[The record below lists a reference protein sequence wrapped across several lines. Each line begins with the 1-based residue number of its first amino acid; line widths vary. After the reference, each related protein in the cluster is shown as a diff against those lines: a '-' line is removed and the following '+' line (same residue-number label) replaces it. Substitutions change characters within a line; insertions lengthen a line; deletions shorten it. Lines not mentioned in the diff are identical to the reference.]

1 MPNPLDDLWFVHT
14 LFVGLVTSY
23 SEAILWHNVIP
34 EPSSLLALGAG
45 LLALGGGGSEKGW
58 LNGGLG

>member
-1 MPNPLDDLWFVHT
+1 MPKPLDDLWFIHT

-23 SEAILWHNVIP
+23 PEAILWHNVFP

-45 LLALGGGGSEKGW
+45 LLALTGVVRKRR
-58 LNGGLG
+58 